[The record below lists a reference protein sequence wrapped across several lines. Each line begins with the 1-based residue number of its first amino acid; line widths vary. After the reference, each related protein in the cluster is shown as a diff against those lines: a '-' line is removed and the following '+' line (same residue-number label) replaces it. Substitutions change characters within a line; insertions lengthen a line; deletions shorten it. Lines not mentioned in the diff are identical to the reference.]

1 MKTNEN
7 KIITKNKFKI
17 PKWIKVISC
26 IILMWIVV
34 YSVDYIRVTNYYRK
48 PIFSITV
55 KSNRVTKD
63 NADYIEKKYIG
74 IGYSFYTRGDVENN
88 KKEYVLVTLIFLV
101 GIFLG
106 VMFINNIQ
114 EAQMAEIT
122 EYLKSFTEKLKNT
135 EKLETYS
142 ILKTTI
148 LENVILAITLWF
160 FGTTVIGIPI
170 VFGIILYRGF
180 CLGYSIASI
189 ITIMGAGK
197 GIIFVLTTLVLQNII
212 FIPVLLALAVSGFKL
227 YKSIIKDNRKENI
240 KIEIIRHTMF
250 SLIML
255 LLLIISSII
264 EVYISVGILKC
275 FIKYF

>member
-1 MKTNEN
+1 MKRN
-7 KIITKNKFKI
+7 KRLRMIDAICNH
-17 PKWIKVISC
+17 VI
-26 IILMWIVV
+26 
-34 YSVDYIRVTNYYRK
+34 
-48 PIFSITV
+48 
-55 KSNRVTKD
+55 
-63 NADYIEKKYIG
+63 
-74 IGYSFYTRGDVENN
+74 NN

-170 VFGIILYRGF
+170 VFGIILLRIFNCINNNNNGSWKRYNICINNAGTTKHNI
-180 CLGYSIASI
+180 YSCNNSHR
-189 ITIMGAGK
+189 
-197 GIIFVLTTLVLQNII
+197 
-212 FIPVLLALAVSGFKL
+212 S
-227 YKSIIKDNRKENI
+227 KSDLN
-240 KIEIIRHTMF
+240 
-250 SLIML
+250 
-255 LLLIISSII
+255 
-264 EVYISVGILKC
+264 YINQ
-275 FIKYF
+275 

>member
-1 MKTNEN
+1 MKRN
-7 KIITKNKFKI
+7 KRLRIIDAICNH
-17 PKWIKVISC
+17 VI
-26 IILMWIVV
+26 
-34 YSVDYIRVTNYYRK
+34 
-48 PIFSITV
+48 
-55 KSNRVTKD
+55 
-63 NADYIEKKYIG
+63 
-74 IGYSFYTRGDVENN
+74 NN

-122 EYLKSFTEKLKNT
+122 EYLKSFTEKMKNT

-212 FIPVLLALAVSGFKL
+212 FIPAIIAIQVL
-227 YKSIIKDNRKENI
+227 RC
-240 KIEIIRHTMF
+240 F
-250 SLIML
+250 STSL
-255 LLLIISSII
+255 LLEGLHTSS
-264 EVYISVGILKC
+264 
-275 FIKYF
+275 

>member
-1 MKTNEN
+1 MKRN
-7 KIITKNKFKI
+7 KRLRMIDAICNH
-17 PKWIKVISC
+17 VI
-26 IILMWIVV
+26 
-34 YSVDYIRVTNYYRK
+34 
-48 PIFSITV
+48 
-55 KSNRVTKD
+55 
-63 NADYIEKKYIG
+63 
-74 IGYSFYTRGDVENN
+74 NN

-122 EYLKSFTEKLKNT
+122 EYLKSFT

-212 FIPVLLALAVSGFKL
+212 FIPAIIAIGVSR
-227 YKSIIKDNRKENI
+227 I
-240 KIEIIRHTMF
+240 
-250 SLIML
+250 
-255 LLLIISSII
+255 
-264 EVYISVGILKC
+264 
-275 FIKYF
+275 

>member
-1 MKTNEN
+1 MKRN
-7 KIITKNKFKI
+7 KRLRIIDAICNH
-17 PKWIKVISC
+17 VI
-26 IILMWIVV
+26 
-34 YSVDYIRVTNYYRK
+34 
-48 PIFSITV
+48 
-55 KSNRVTKD
+55 
-63 NADYIEKKYIG
+63 
-74 IGYSFYTRGDVENN
+74 NN

-212 FIPVLLALAVSGFKL
+212 YIPAIIAIGVSR
-227 YKSIIKDNRKENI
+227 I
-240 KIEIIRHTMF
+240 
-250 SLIML
+250 
-255 LLLIISSII
+255 
-264 EVYISVGILKC
+264 
-275 FIKYF
+275 